1 MNVLITFVAQR
12 RDFGNFE
19 GVHLKCDSTC
29 SDVVEGSVRLDI
41 FQKAF

>member
-1 MNVLITFVAQR
+1 MLITFVAQR

-19 GVHLKCDSTC
+19 GVHLKCDST